1 MLAFITLIENK
12 GIHQAFTY
20 TSKHSSVA
28 RCGGSSWH
36 WQYQLRSTEREVGG
50 EPALVNLPLSQVAL
64 HGVPQTQVTESS
76 TNWEATGV
84 KLRLQAF
91 TQSQNAVRARVHVDS
106 LHTKQTKPNI
116 FLCRSSLTTTAV
128 LRAIWMNL
136 SSMFNETIQ
145 PTGGGCFSE
154 GNCSWS
160 VSEGTNIK
168 ECTTAGLWWTHSAI

>member
-1 MLAFITLIENK
+1 MWGLLMALTIPAEIHWK
-12 GIHQAFTY
+12 GW
-20 TSKHSSVA
+20 S
-28 RCGGSSWH
+28 
-36 WQYQLRSTEREVGG
+36 EEVGG
-50 EPALVNLPLSQVAL
+50 EPALVNLALSQVAL
-64 HGVPQTQVTESS
+64 HGVPQMQVTESS
-76 TNWEATGV
+76 TNREATGV

-91 TQSQNAVRARVHVDS
+91 TQSQNAVQARVHVDS